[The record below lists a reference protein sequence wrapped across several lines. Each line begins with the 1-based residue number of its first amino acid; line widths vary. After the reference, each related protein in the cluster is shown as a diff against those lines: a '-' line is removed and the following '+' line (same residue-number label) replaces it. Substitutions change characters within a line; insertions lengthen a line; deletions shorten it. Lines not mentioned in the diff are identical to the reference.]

1 MKTTRLSRCRD
12 SAIGALATLALLCA
26 GCVGAK
32 HSQTVPETSPGVIS
46 LTPALWLSPSATT
59 AGLSY
64 RNACGQT
71 ATVSVAD
78 PLAAALS
85 KKLGRVFTGV
95 LPQQGT
101 EQIPDSDSLIE
112 VGLGQKKIELAIPGQ
127 GKATYPASV
136 TLGMELVVL
145 AQDGTFLFNE
155 KRQGRS
161 HGQVEVSDHSCDVQ
175 GLETIV
181 QEAIDSMIDEV
192 AKQVAASGRIRE
204 YAAYHK
210 TRPPTATIL
219 THPAGGLP
227 ALPPAGMLPESA
239 TVPTTGQAVLSGAIP
254 QATALSFHA
263 IVRDENQ
270 DHLLQQDETLTIE
283 VEVKNEGPREANG
296 VEVVVGGGLKDH
308 FPPTVAIG
316 TVKPGEIKRVSITR
330 RVAELKEEVQG
341 EVVLSLRSA
350 TALMSLPPAK
360 RFSLQIKS
368 EKAELESV
376 PPDVDRVPK
385 PLVAAK
391 QTKSILIAVG
401 VGQFRDA
408 RVPPV
413 KYAEHDAEVLSGYL
427 RAIGGIPAERTRLL
441 LNQYA
446 LKEDLAETFEEWLPK
461 RVDADT
467 VVYVYFAGRA
477 LVDGVNGAVSLVPFD
492 GSTASVKRLYP
503 VRRMQQ
509 VLSKLPIQRAI
520 MIFEVSLDPTPGA
533 DPASTPQAD
542 WEDGLDEGKVEVMWM
557 VGNKALQEAHV
568 YEQGKHGLFTYYL
581 LQGLQGLADIDRD
594 GTVVAG
600 ELCAYARGEVGRV
613 ARQQFGNAQHPLCSP
628 PPGQGAVVRIHPMA
642 RGNNPKPV
650 AQEKKAGSTANL
662 PSPPS
667 HVPKPVEVGP
677 RP

>member
-1 MKTTRLSRCRD
+1 MKLSSPRRGRV
-12 SAIGALATLALLCA
+12 SAIGMVAVLALLCA
-26 GCVGAK
+26 GCSGAK
-32 HSQTVPETSPGVIS
+32 RSQTGPEPIAGTIP

-64 RNACGQT
+64 RNACGQS
-71 ATVSVAD
+71 ATMSVAD
-78 PLAAALS
+78 PLAATLS
-85 KKLGRVFTGV
+85 KKIGRLFTGM

-101 EQIPDSDSLIE
+101 EQIPASDSLIE
-112 VGLGQKKIELAIPGQ
+112 VGLSQKRIDLEIPGQ
-127 GKATYPASV
+127 VKGTYPATV

-155 KRQGRS
+155 KRQGTS
-161 HGQVEVSDHSCDVQ
+161 HGQVEVSGQSCDVQ
-175 GLETIV
+175 GLEPIV
-181 QEAIDSMIDEV
+181 QEAIDAVVEDV
-192 AKQVAASGRIRE
+192 AKHVAASAKIRE
-204 YAAYHK
+204 YAAYPRA
-210 TRPPTATIL
+210 TPPTAT
-219 THPAGGLP
+219 TSTQPVGGLP
-227 ALPPAGMLPESA
+227 ALAPAGMLPEGS
-239 TVPTTGQAVLSGAIP
+239 TVPTTGQPVSNEAVQQS
-254 QATALSFHA
+254 TALSFHA

-283 VEVKNEGPREANG
+283 VEVKNEGRIEANG
-296 VEVVVGGGLKDH
+296 VEVVVGGTLMEH

-316 TVKPGEIKRVSITR
+316 TVKAGEIKRVSITH
-330 RVAELKEEVQG
+330 RVTQLKDEAQG

-350 TALMSLPPAK
+350 TALLALPPLK
-360 RFSLQIKS
+360 RFTLQIKPD
-368 EKAELESV
+368 KAELDSV

-391 QTKSILIAVG
+391 QAKSIVIAIG
-401 VGQFRDA
+401 VGKFRDA

-413 KYAEHDAEVLSGYL
+413 KYAERDAEVMSGYL
-427 RAIGGIPAERTRLL
+427 RAIGGIPPERIRLL
-441 LNQYA
+441 LDQYA

-467 VVYVYFAGRA
+467 VVYVYFSGRA
-477 LVDGVNGAVSLVPFD
+477 LVDGTSGAVSLVPFD
-492 GSTASVKRLYP
+492 GTTASVKRLYP

-520 MIFEVSLDPTPGA
+520 MIFEVSLDPTPGSN
-533 DPASTPQAD
+533 PASTPQAD
-542 WEDGLDEGKVEVMWM
+542 WEDGLDEGKNEVMWM

-581 LQGLQGLADIDRD
+581 LRGLQGLADIDRD

-600 ELCAYARGEVGRV
+600 ELCTYARGEVGRA

-650 AQEKKAGSTANL
+650 APEKPAGSTAH
-662 PSPPS
+662 PPAQ
-667 HVPKPVEVGP
+667 VPKPAEVGP

>member
-1 MKTTRLSRCRD
+1 MKLSSPRRGRV
-12 SAIGALATLALLCA
+12 SAIGMVAVLALLCA
-26 GCVGAK
+26 GCSGAK
-32 HSQTVPETSPGVIS
+32 RSQTGPEPIAGTIP

-64 RNACGQT
+64 RNACGQS
-71 ATVSVAD
+71 ATMSVAD
-78 PLAAALS
+78 PLAATLS
-85 KKLGRVFTGV
+85 KKMGRLFTGM

-101 EQIPDSDSLIE
+101 EQIPASDSLIE
-112 VGLGQKKIELAIPGQ
+112 VGLSQKRIDLEIPGQ
-127 GKATYPASV
+127 VKGTYPATV

-155 KRQGRS
+155 KRQGTS
-161 HGQVEVSDHSCDVQ
+161 HGQVEVSGQSCDVQ
-175 GLETIV
+175 GLEPIV
-181 QEAIDSMIDEV
+181 QEAIDAVVEDV
-192 AKQVAASGRIRE
+192 AKHVAASAKIRE
-204 YAAYHK
+204 YAAYPRA
-210 TRPPTATIL
+210 TPPTAT
-219 THPAGGLP
+219 TSTQPVGGLP
-227 ALPPAGMLPESA
+227 ALAPAGMLPEGS
-239 TVPTTGQAVLSGAIP
+239 TVPTTGQPVSNEAVQQS
-254 QATALSFHA
+254 TALSFHA

-283 VEVKNEGPREANG
+283 VEVKNEGRIEANG
-296 VEVVVGGGLKDH
+296 VEVVVGGTLMEH

-316 TVKPGEIKRVSITR
+316 TVKAGEIKRVSITH
-330 RVAELKEEVQG
+330 RVTQLKDEAQG

-350 TALMSLPPAK
+350 TALLALPPLK
-360 RFSLQIKS
+360 RFTLQIKPD
-368 EKAELESV
+368 KAELDSV

-391 QTKSILIAVG
+391 QAKSIVIAIG
-401 VGQFRDA
+401 VGKFRDA

-413 KYAEHDAEVLSGYL
+413 KYAERDAEVMSGYL
-427 RAIGGIPAERTRLL
+427 RAIGGIPPERIRLL
-441 LNQYA
+441 LDQYA

-467 VVYVYFAGRA
+467 VVYVYFSGRA
-477 LVDGVNGAVSLVPFD
+477 LVDGTSGAVSLVPFD
-492 GSTASVKRLYP
+492 GTTASVKRLYP

-520 MIFEVSLDPTPGA
+520 MIFEVSLDPTPGSN
-533 DPASTPQAD
+533 PASTPQAD
-542 WEDGLDEGKVEVMWM
+542 WEDGLDEGKNEVMWM

-568 YEQGKHGLFTYYL
+568 YEQGKHGLFTYYIL
-581 LQGLQGLADIDRD
+581 RGLQGLADIDRD

-600 ELCAYARGEVGRV
+600 ELCTYARGEVGRA

-650 AQEKKAGSTANL
+650 APEKPAGSTAH
-662 PSPPS
+662 PPAQ
-667 HVPKPVEVGP
+667 VPKPAEVGP

>member
-1 MKTTRLSRCRD
+1 MKLSSSRRGRV
-12 SAIGALATLALLCA
+12 SAIGMVAVLALLCA
-26 GCVGAK
+26 GCGGTK
-32 HSQTVPETSPGVIS
+32 RSPTGPEPIAGTIP

-64 RNACGQT
+64 RNACGQS
-71 ATVSVAD
+71 ATMSVAD
-78 PLAAALS
+78 PLAATLS
-85 KKLGRVFTGV
+85 KKMGRLFTGM
-95 LPQQGT
+95 LPQQGI
-101 EQIPDSDSLIE
+101 EQTPASDSLIE
-112 VGLGQKKIELAIPGQ
+112 VGLSQKRIDLEIPGQ
-127 GKATYPASV
+127 VKGTYPATV

-145 AQDGTFLFNE
+145 AQDGTFLFSE
-155 KRQGRS
+155 KRQGTS
-161 HGQVEVSDHSCDVQ
+161 HGQVEVSGQSCDVQ
-175 GLETIV
+175 GLEPIV
-181 QEAIDSMIDEV
+181 QEAIDAVVEDV
-192 AKQVAASGRIRE
+192 AKHVAASAKIRE
-204 YAAYHK
+204 YAAYP
-210 TRPPTATIL
+210 RAIPPPTT
-219 THPAGGLP
+219 TSTQPAGGIP
-227 ALPPAGMLPESA
+227 ALTPAGILPESS
-239 TVPTTGQAVLSGAIP
+239 TVPTTGQPVSNEAVQ

-270 DHLLQQDETLTIE
+270 DHWLQQDETLTIE
-283 VEVKNEGPREANG
+283 VEVKNEGRIEANG
-296 VEVVVGGGLKDH
+296 VEVVVGGTLTEH

-316 TVKPGEIKRVSITR
+316 TVKAGEIKRVSITH
-330 RVAELKEEVQG
+330 RVTQLKGEAQG

-350 TALMSLPPAK
+350 TALLALPPLK
-360 RFSLQIKS
+360 RFTLQIKPD
-368 EKAELESV
+368 KAEIDSV

-391 QTKSILIAVG
+391 QAKSIVIAIG
-401 VGQFRDA
+401 VGKFRDA

-413 KYAEHDAEVLSGYL
+413 KYAERDAEVMAGYL
-427 RAIGGIPAERTRLL
+427 RTIGGIPPERVRLL
-441 LNQYA
+441 LDQYA

-467 VVYVYFAGRA
+467 VVYVYFSGRA
-477 LVDGVNGAVSLVPFD
+477 LVDGTSGAVSLVPFD
-492 GSTASVKRLYP
+492 GTTASVKRLYP

-520 MIFEVSLDPTPGA
+520 MIFEVSLDPTPGSN
-533 DPASTPQAD
+533 PASTPQAD
-542 WEDGLDEGKVEVMWM
+542 WEDGLDEGKNEVMWM

-581 LQGLQGLADIDRD
+581 LRGLQGLADIDRD

-600 ELCAYARGEVGRV
+600 ELCTYARGEVGRA

-650 AQEKKAGSTANL
+650 APEKPAGSTAH
-662 PSPPS
+662 PPAQ
-667 HVPKPVEVGP
+667 VPKPAEVGP